1 MTRRLLVLLVF
12 AILVFG
18 QKKGKEGKPP
28 ELELLEATAHR
39 QDGMVTVD
47 ARVKNVGEKPIKSLQ
62 IVVDFVGP
70 DRKQVITTKR
80 GRVQEAVLD
89 PGEEAEFHAQ
99 LEDPSRAVDFQIS
112 FEDTNGR
119 YLRGE
124 NTGPFPIE

>member
-28 ELELLEATAHR
+28 EVELLEATAHR

-47 ARVKNVGEKPIKSLQ
+47 ARVRNVGEKPINSCQL
-62 IVVDFVGP
+62 VVDFVGP
-70 DRKQVITTKR
+70 DHKQVITTKR
-80 GRVQEAVLD
+80 GHGQEALLD
-89 PGEEAEFHAQ
+89 PGDEAEFHAQ
-99 LEDPSRAVDFQIS
+99 LEDPSRAIEFQIN

-119 YLRGE
+119 YLRGDK
-124 NTGPFPIE
+124 NGLLPIE